1 MVFAAVVGRRAR
13 VRRTMNSVR
22 ESLPSGKGND
32 VTNGER
38 AAFVAAYSR
47 LVAEVWAD
55 PATERALAEDP
66 RALLAEYGL
75 AVPEHVRIAVV
86 RDDTDAQPDLET
98 QVVAW
103 RDAGQVGT
111 FTLYVP
117 ATGPIGEAEL
127 EEDELDRV
135 VGGLDAS
142 CACCCPCCS
151 TS

>member
-1 MVFAAVVGRRAR
+1 M
-13 VRRTMNSVR
+13 
-22 ESLPSGKGND
+22 
-32 VTNGER
+32 TNGER

-55 PATERALAEDP
+55 PAAERALAENP

-75 AVPEHVRIAVV
+75 TVPEPVRIVVV
-86 RDDTDAQPDLET
+86 RDATDASPDLET

-103 RDAGQVGT
+103 RDAGTLGA

-117 ATGPIGEAEL
+117 ATGALGETEL

>member
-1 MVFAAVVGRRAR
+1 MR
-13 VRRTMNSVR
+13 VTA
-22 ESLPSGKGND
+22 EWKGKS

-55 PATERALAEDP
+55 AAAERALAENP

-75 AVPEHVRIAVV
+75 TVPEQVQITVV
-86 RDDTDAQPDLET
+86 RDATDAQPDLET
-98 QVVAW
+98 QVTAW
-103 RDAGQVGT
+103 REAEGVGT

-151 TS
+151 TT

>member
-1 MVFAAVVGRRAR
+1 MR
-13 VRRTMNSVR
+13 VTAER
-22 ESLPSGKGND
+22 KGIS

-55 PATERALAEDP
+55 AAAERTLAENP

-75 AVPEHVRIAVV
+75 TVPDQVLITVV
-86 RDDTDAQPDLET
+86 RDATDAQPDLET
-98 QVVAW
+98 QVLAW
-103 RDAGQVGT
+103 RDADRLGT

-117 ATGPIGEAEL
+117 STGPIGETEL

-151 TS
+151 TT

>member
-1 MVFAAVVGRRAR
+1 LSDIDAIRRL
-13 VRRTMNSVR
+13 RRSCGPDAPHDGGTAEWKEIIM
-22 ESLPSGKGND
+22 
-32 VTNGER
+32 TNGER
-38 AAFVAAYSR
+38 AAFIAAYSR

-55 PATERALAEDP
+55 PAAERALAENP

-75 AVPEHVRIAVV
+75 TVPEQVPIVVV
-86 RDDTDAQPDLET
+86 RDATDASPDLET

-103 RDAGQVGT
+103 RDAAELGT

-117 ATGPIGEAEL
+117 STAAIGETEL
-127 EEDELDRV
+127 EEDELDQV

>member
-1 MVFAAVVGRRAR
+1 
-13 VRRTMNSVR
+13 
-22 ESLPSGKGND
+22 

-55 PATERALAEDP
+55 AAAERALTENP
-66 RALLAEYGL
+66 RALLAEFGL
-75 AVPEHVRIAVV
+75 TVSDQVRITVV
-86 RDDTDAQPDLET
+86 RDATDAHPDLET
-98 QVVAW
+98 QVTAW
-103 RDAGQVGT
+103 ADADRLGT

>member
-1 MVFAAVVGRRAR
+1 MKVTA
-13 VRRTMNSVR
+13 
-22 ESLPSGKGND
+22 EWKEKG

-55 PATERALAEDP
+55 AAAERALAENP
-66 RALLAEYGL
+66 RDLLAEYGL
-75 AVPEHVRIAVV
+75 TVPEHVHIAVV
-86 RDDTDAQPDLET
+86 RDANDAQPDLDT
-98 QVVAW
+98 QVTAW
-103 RDAGQVGT
+103 ENAGQLGT

-151 TS
+151 TT

>member
-1 MVFAAVVGRRAR
+1 M
-13 VRRTMNSVR
+13 
-22 ESLPSGKGND
+22 
-32 VTNGER
+32 TNGER

-47 LVAEVWAD
+47 VVAEVWAD
-55 PATERALAEDP
+55 AAAERALAENP

-75 AVPEHVRIAVV
+75 TVPEQVRIAVV
-86 RDDTDAQPDLET
+86 RDATDVQPDLDT
-98 QVVAW
+98 QVAAW
-103 RDAGQVGT
+103 ADADRLGV

-151 TS
+151 TT

>member
-1 MVFAAVVGRRAR
+1 MR
-13 VRRTMNSVR
+13 
-22 ESLPSGKGND
+22 SLSSGKEKD

-55 PATERALAEDP
+55 AAAERALAENP

-75 AVPEHVRIAVV
+75 GVPEQVGIAVV
-86 RDDTDAQPDLET
+86 RDATDVQPDLET
-98 QVVAW
+98 QVSAW
-103 RDAGQVGT
+103 ENAAQVGT

-127 EEDELDRV
+127 EEDELDQV

>member
-1 MVFAAVVGRRAR
+1 M
-13 VRRTMNSVR
+13 
-22 ESLPSGKGND
+22 
-32 VTNGER
+32 TNGER
-38 AAFVAAYSR
+38 AAFVAAYSK

-55 PATERALAEDP
+55 PAAETALAEDP

-75 AVPEHVRIAVV
+75 AVPESVRITVV
-86 RDDTDAQPDLET
+86 RDVTGVQPDLDA

-103 RDAGQVGT
+103 RDACETGEL
-111 FTLYVP
+111 TLFVP
-117 ATGPIGEAEL
+117 DTDPVGEAEL
-127 EEDELDRV
+127 DEDELDSV

>member
-1 MVFAAVVGRRAR
+1 
-13 VRRTMNSVR
+13 
-22 ESLPSGKGND
+22 
-32 VTNGER
+32 VTNSER

-55 PATERALAEDP
+55 AAAERALAENP

-75 AVPEHVRIAVV
+75 AVPEPVRVDVV
-86 RDDTDAQPDLET
+86 RDATDAQPDLDT
-98 QVVAW
+98 QVAAW
-103 RDAGQVGT
+103 QDAARLGT

-127 EEDELDRV
+127 AEDELDRV